1 MGNNGIEDIL
11 IGQNSK
17 KEKKKG
23 RGFLVFL
30 ILLLI
35 CALVALVGIYYNLI
49 NKKVSNKDQF
59 LTAASK
65 IDYKNIRNVDLLE
78 NLINRTLKNNSETE
92 TEVNFT
98 TTVENE
104 NLKDVDVSKVV
115 IELKGNNDIVDLKS
129 STDINFNYSGNKV
142 YGMKV
147 IFDENKAAIHA
158 DEVTDKYVALKYD
171 SMKELLGLNINKKNI
186 DNLLKRNKIDF
197 TDEEVKLVSS
207 KYAQAFVQN
216 LTDTNFT
223 IQENVGIT
231 KNSSTINVTGYVLK
245 LSQAE
250 LNTSLVNVLTELKN
264 DDNLLNKFI
273 TGESKSHVIDVNN
286 EIIPEQNEN
295 PVVEDNI
302 PVEEPE
308 GGNVVEEN
316 NAERP
321 HIDVNVAPTEPGVTV
336 TPAEDVNFQTEQVV
350 QGEEILSEDNVEELS
365 EQPIEESVEN
375 QEVIPTE
382 TTPNILVQVNPETT
396 EETEVVEEKVNYEE
410 YLKSILAGKKIEM
423 SLEET
428 KKLIDRII
436 EDVKLLQG
444 SGIEV
449 KIYASQ
455 DEVEKM
461 TITLPNS
468 NTLDIEFLMTSVQE
482 TNVKLTYLYKGEKS
496 GLEFL
501 INEDKLDKIL
511 KREPNENVDLEAIN
525 GYVFEYLKNNKD
537 ANLTLK
543 ATLSFIEDETINE
556 KIIVDFETEGT
567 SNARLVKNNLII
579 KHSSDKAE
587 TQITVDNKIRF
598 SVDPVVDSLNQE
610 NSLFIDE
617 QPKEQ
622 QTVIIEDIKTKLKN
636 VFESKKSNLSFIDTN
651 TNSSVIDTNIFDQV
665 TSLTRDDAR
674 TLIVNKVSSMM
685 VDAQNNG
692 RTLTIQDLQ
701 ALQIEGYVVG
711 TSITDAE
718 ATIVIGMYT
727 FKIDTNFNLYDVE

>member
-11 IGQNSK
+11 IGQTSK

-35 CALVALVGIYYNLI
+35 CALAALLGIYYNLV

-59 LTAASK
+59 LVAASK
-65 IDYKNIRNVDLLE
+65 IDFKNIRNVDLLE

-98 TTVENE
+98 TTVESE
-104 NLKDVDVSKVV
+104 KLKDIDISKVV

-129 STDINFNYSGNKV
+129 STDIKFNYSGNKV
-142 YGMKV
+142 YGMKL
-147 IFDENKAAIHA
+147 IFDENKAAIYA
-158 DEVTDKYVALKYD
+158 DEVTEKYVALKYD
-171 SMKELLGLNINKKNI
+171 SMKELLGLNINKKTI
-186 DNLLKRNKIDF
+186 DDILKRNKIDF
-197 TDEEVKLVSS
+197 TDEEIKLASS
-207 KYAQAFVQN
+207 KYSQAFVKD
-216 LTDTNFT
+216 LTDANFS

-231 KNSSTINVTGYVLK
+231 KNSSTINVTGHGLK

-250 LNTSLVNVLTELKN
+250 LNTSLINVLEELKN

-273 TGESKSHVIDVNN
+273 TGESKTHVIDVKN
-286 EIIPEQNEN
+286 EIIPEQNDN
-295 PVVEDNI
+295 TLVVENNEPI
-302 PVEEPE
+302 KQPE
-308 GGNVVEEN
+308 GGEVVEEN
-316 NAERP
+316 NERP
-321 HIDVNVAPTEPGVTV
+321 YIDVNVAPTEPGVIV

-350 QGEEILSEDNVEELS
+350 EGEDVLPEENVEE
-365 EQPIEESVEN
+365 QPVEEIVEATD
-375 QEVIPTE
+375 EVPTE
-382 TTPNILVQVNPETT
+382 TTPNILVQVNPEPT
-396 EETEVVEEKVNYEE
+396 EEPEVVEEEINYEE
-410 YLKSILAGKKIEM
+410 YLKSILSGRKLEM
-423 SLEET
+423 SLEEA
-428 KKLIDRII
+428 KELIDKFI
-436 EDVKLLQG
+436 EEINLMQG
-444 SGIEV
+444 EGIDLKV
-449 KIYASQ
+449 YATQ
-455 DEVEKM
+455 DEVEKI

-468 NTLDIEFLMTSVQE
+468 NTIDIEFIMTSVQE

-501 INEDKLDKIL
+501 INEESLEKIF
-511 KREPNENVDLEAIN
+511 KREVNENSNPESIN

-537 ANLTLK
+537 ANLSLK
-543 ATLSFIEDETINE
+543 TTLSFIENETINE

-579 KHSSDKAE
+579 KHSSDKTE

-598 SVDPVVDSLNQE
+598 SVDPIVDSLNQE
-610 NSLFIDE
+610 NSIFIDE

-622 QTVIIEDIKTKLKN
+622 QSVMIEDIKIKLKN
-636 VFESKKSNLSFIDTN
+636 VFESKKSNLTFIDTN
-651 TNSSVIDTNIFDQV
+651 TNSSVIDSSIFDQV
-665 TSLTRDDAR
+665 TSLTRDEAR
-674 TLIVNKVSSMM
+674 NLIVNKVSSMM

-692 RTLTIQDLQ
+692 KTLTIQDLQ

-711 TSITDAE
+711 TSVTDVE

-727 FKIDTNFNLYDVE
+727 FKIDANFNLYDVE

>member
-11 IGQNSK
+11 IGRTSK

-35 CALVALVGIYYNLI
+35 CALAALLGIYYNLV

-59 LTAASK
+59 LVAASK
-65 IDYKNIRNVDLLE
+65 IDFKNIRNIDLLE

-98 TTVENE
+98 TTVESE
-104 NLKDVDVSKVV
+104 KLKDIDISKVV

-129 STDINFNYSGNKV
+129 STDIKFNYSGNKV
-142 YGMKV
+142 YGMKL

-158 DEVTDKYVALKYD
+158 EEVTEKYVALKYD
-171 SMKELLGLNINKKNI
+171 SMKELLGLNINKKTI
-186 DNLLKRNKIDF
+186 DDILKRNKIDF
-197 TDEEVKLVSS
+197 TDEEIKLASS
-207 KYAQAFVQN
+207 KYSQAFVKD
-216 LTDTNFT
+216 LTDANFS

-231 KNSSTINVTGYVLK
+231 KNSSTINVTGYGLK

-250 LNTSLVNVLTELKN
+250 LNTSLINVLEELKN

-273 TGESKSHVIDVNN
+273 IGESKTHVIDVKN
-286 EIIPEQNEN
+286 EIIPEQNDN
-295 PVVEDNI
+295 TLVVENN
-302 PVEEPE
+302 EQPE
-308 GGNVVEEN
+308 GGEVVEEN
-316 NAERP
+316 NERP
-321 HIDVNVAPTEPGVTV
+321 YIDVNVAPTEPGVIV

-350 QGEEILSEDNVEELS
+350 EGEDVLPEENVEE
-365 EQPIEESVEN
+365 QPVEEIVDATVE
-375 QEVIPTE
+375 VPTE
-382 TTPNILVQVNPETT
+382 TTPNILVQVNPEPT
-396 EETEVVEEKVNYEE
+396 EEPEVVEEEINYEE
-410 YLKSILAGKKIEM
+410 YLKSILSGRKLEM
-423 SLEET
+423 SLEEA
-428 KKLIDRII
+428 KELIDKFI
-436 EDVKLLQG
+436 EEINLMQG
-444 SGIEV
+444 EGIDLKV
-449 KIYASQ
+449 YATQ
-455 DEVEKM
+455 DEVEKI

-468 NTLDIEFLMTSVQE
+468 NTIDIEFIMTSVQE

-501 INEDKLDKIL
+501 INEESLEKIF
-511 KREPNENVDLEAIN
+511 KREVNENSNPESIN

-537 ANLTLK
+537 ANLSLK
-543 ATLSFIEDETINE
+543 TTLSFIENETINE

-579 KHSSDKAE
+579 KHSSDKTE

-598 SVDPVVDSLNQE
+598 SVDPIVDSLNQE
-610 NSLFIDE
+610 NSIFIDE

-622 QTVIIEDIKTKLKN
+622 QAVMIEDIKIKLKN
-636 VFESKKSNLSFIDTN
+636 VFESKKSNLTFIDTN
-651 TNSSVIDTNIFDQV
+651 TNSSVIDSSIFDQV
-665 TSLTRDDAR
+665 TSLTRDEAR
-674 TLIVNKVSSMM
+674 NLIVNKVSSMM

-692 RTLTIQDLQ
+692 KTLTIQDLQ

-711 TSITDAE
+711 TSVTDVE

-727 FKIDTNFNLYDVE
+727 FKIDANFNLYDVE

>member
-11 IGQNSK
+11 IGRTSK

-35 CALVALVGIYYNLI
+35 CALAALLGIYYNLV

-59 LTAASK
+59 LVAASK
-65 IDYKNIRNVDLLE
+65 IDFKNIRNIDLLE

-98 TTVENE
+98 TTVESE
-104 NLKDVDVSKVV
+104 KLKDIDISKVV

-129 STDINFNYSGNKV
+129 STDIKFNYSGNKV
-142 YGMKV
+142 YGMKL

-158 DEVTDKYVALKYD
+158 EEVTEKYVALKYD
-171 SMKELLGLNINKKNI
+171 SMKELLGLNINKKTI
-186 DNLLKRNKIDF
+186 DDILKRNKIDF
-197 TDEEVKLVSS
+197 TDEEIKLASS
-207 KYAQAFVQN
+207 KYSQAFVKD
-216 LTDTNFT
+216 LTDANFS

-231 KNSSTINVTGYVLK
+231 KNSSTINVTGYGLK

-250 LNTSLVNVLTELKN
+250 LNTSLINVLEELKN

-273 TGESKSHVIDVNN
+273 TGESKTHVIDVKN
-286 EIIPEQNEN
+286 EIIPEQNDN
-295 PVVEDNI
+295 TLVVENN
-302 PVEEPE
+302 EQPE
-308 GGNVVEEN
+308 GGEVVEEN
-316 NAERP
+316 NERP
-321 HIDVNVAPTEPGVTV
+321 YIDVNVAPTEPGVIV

-350 QGEEILSEDNVEELS
+350 EGEDVLPEENVEE
-365 EQPIEESVEN
+365 QPVEEIVDATVE
-375 QEVIPTE
+375 VPTE
-382 TTPNILVQVNPETT
+382 TTPNILVQVNPEPT
-396 EETEVVEEKVNYEE
+396 EEPEVVEEEINYEE
-410 YLKSILAGKKIEM
+410 YLKSILSGRKLEM
-423 SLEET
+423 SLEEA
-428 KKLIDRII
+428 KELIDKFI
-436 EDVKLLQG
+436 EEINLMQG
-444 SGIEV
+444 EGIDLKV
-449 KIYASQ
+449 YATQ
-455 DEVEKM
+455 DEVEKI

-468 NTLDIEFLMTSVQE
+468 NTIDIEFIMTSVQE

-501 INEDKLDKIL
+501 INEESLEKIF
-511 KREPNENVDLEAIN
+511 KREVNENSNPESIN

-537 ANLTLK
+537 ANLSLK
-543 ATLSFIEDETINE
+543 TTLSFIENETINE

-579 KHSSDKAE
+579 KHSSDKTE

-598 SVDPVVDSLNQE
+598 SVDPIVDSLNQE
-610 NSLFIDE
+610 NSIFIDE

-622 QTVIIEDIKTKLKN
+622 QAVMIEDIKIKLKN
-636 VFESKKSNLSFIDTN
+636 VFESKKSNLTFIDTN
-651 TNSSVIDTNIFDQV
+651 TNSSVIDSSIFDQV
-665 TSLTRDDAR
+665 TSLTRDEAR
-674 TLIVNKVSSMM
+674 NLIVNKVSSMM

-692 RTLTIQDLQ
+692 KTLTIQDLQ

-711 TSITDAE
+711 TSVTDVE

-727 FKIDTNFNLYDVE
+727 FKIDANFNLYDVE

>member
-11 IGQNSK
+11 IGQTSK

-35 CALVALVGIYYNLI
+35 CALAALLGIYYNLV

-59 LTAASK
+59 LVAASK
-65 IDYKNIRNVDLLE
+65 IDFKNIRNIDLLE

-98 TTVENE
+98 TTVESE
-104 NLKDVDVSKVV
+104 KLKDIDISKVV

-129 STDINFNYSGNKV
+129 STDIKFNYSGNKV
-142 YGMKV
+142 YGMKL

-158 DEVTDKYVALKYD
+158 DEVTEKYVALKYD
-171 SMKELLGLNINKKNI
+171 SMKELLGLNINKKTI
-186 DNLLKRNKIDF
+186 DDILKRNKIDF
-197 TDEEVKLVSS
+197 TDEEIKLASS
-207 KYAQAFVQN
+207 KYSQAFVKD
-216 LTDTNFT
+216 LTDANFS

-231 KNSSTINVTGYVLK
+231 KNSSTINVTGYGLK

-250 LNTSLVNVLTELKN
+250 LNTSLINVLEELKN

-273 TGESKSHVIDVNN
+273 TGESKTHVIDVKN
-286 EIIPEQNEN
+286 EIIPEQNDN
-295 PVVEDNI
+295 TLVVENNEPI
-302 PVEEPE
+302 NQPE
-308 GGNVVEEN
+308 GGEVVEEN
-316 NAERP
+316 NERP
-321 HIDVNVAPTEPGVTV
+321 YIDVNVAPTEPGVIV
-336 TPAEDVNFQTEQVV
+336 TPAEDVNFQTEQFVE
-350 QGEEILSEDNVEELS
+350 GEDDLPEENVEE
-365 EQPIEESVEN
+365 QPVEENVEATV
-375 QEVIPTE
+375 EVPTE
-382 TTPNILVQVNPETT
+382 TTPNILVQVNPEPT
-396 EETEVVEEKVNYEE
+396 EEPEVVDEEINYEE
-410 YLKSILAGKKIEM
+410 YLKSILSGRKLEM
-423 SLEET
+423 SLEEA
-428 KKLIDRII
+428 KELIDKFI
-436 EDVKLLQG
+436 EEINLMQG
-444 SGIEV
+444 EGIDLKV
-449 KIYASQ
+449 YATQ
-455 DEVEKM
+455 DEVEKI

-468 NTLDIEFLMTSVQE
+468 NTIDIEFIITSVQE

-501 INEDKLDKIL
+501 INEESLEKIF
-511 KREPNENVDLEAIN
+511 KREVNENSNPESIN

-537 ANLTLK
+537 ANLSLK
-543 ATLSFIEDETINE
+543 TTLSFIENETINE

-579 KHSSDKAE
+579 KHSSDKTE

-598 SVDPVVDSLNQE
+598 SVDPIVDSLNQE
-610 NSLFIDE
+610 NSIFIDE

-622 QTVIIEDIKTKLKN
+622 QAVMIEDIKIKLKN
-636 VFESKKSNLSFIDTN
+636 VFESKKSNLTFIDTN
-651 TNSSVIDTNIFDQV
+651 TNSSVIDSSIFDQV
-665 TSLTRDDAR
+665 TSLTRDEAR
-674 TLIVNKVSSMM
+674 NLIVNKVSSMM

-692 RTLTIQDLQ
+692 KTLTIQDLQ

-711 TSITDAE
+711 TSVTDVE

-727 FKIDTNFNLYDVE
+727 FKIDANFNLYDVE

>member
-11 IGQNSK
+11 IGRTSK

-35 CALVALVGIYYNLI
+35 CALAALLGIYYNLV

-59 LTAASK
+59 LVAASK
-65 IDYKNIRNVDLLE
+65 IDFKNIRNIDLLE

-98 TTVENE
+98 TTVESE
-104 NLKDVDVSKVV
+104 KLKDIDISKVV

-129 STDINFNYSGNKV
+129 STDIKFNYSGNKV
-142 YGMKV
+142 YGMKL

-158 DEVTDKYVALKYD
+158 EEVTEKYVALKYD
-171 SMKELLGLNINKKNI
+171 SMKELLGLNINKKTI
-186 DNLLKRNKIDF
+186 DDILKRNKIDF
-197 TDEEVKLVSS
+197 TDEEIKLASS
-207 KYAQAFVQN
+207 KYSQAFVKD
-216 LTDTNFT
+216 LTDANFS

-231 KNSSTINVTGYVLK
+231 KNSSTINVTGYGLK

-250 LNTSLVNVLTELKN
+250 LNTSLINVLEELKN

-273 TGESKSHVIDVNN
+273 TGESKTHVIDVKN
-286 EIIPEQNEN
+286 EIIPEQNDN
-295 PVVEDNI
+295 TLVVENN
-302 PVEEPE
+302 EQPE
-308 GGNVVEEN
+308 GGEVVEEN
-316 NAERP
+316 NERP
-321 HIDVNVAPTEPGVTV
+321 YIDVNVAPTEPGVIV
-336 TPAEDVNFQTEQVV
+336 TPAEDVNFQTEQFVE
-350 QGEEILSEDNVEELS
+350 GEDDLPEENVEE
-365 EQPIEESVEN
+365 QPVEENVEATV
-375 QEVIPTE
+375 EVPTE
-382 TTPNILVQVNPETT
+382 TTPNILVQVNPEPT
-396 EETEVVEEKVNYEE
+396 EEPEVVDEEINYEE
-410 YLKSILAGKKIEM
+410 YLKSILSGRKLEM
-423 SLEET
+423 SLEEA
-428 KKLIDRII
+428 KELIDKFI
-436 EDVKLLQG
+436 EEINLMQG
-444 SGIEV
+444 EGIDLKV
-449 KIYASQ
+449 YATQ
-455 DEVEKM
+455 DEVEKI

-468 NTLDIEFLMTSVQE
+468 NTIDIEFIMTSVQE

-501 INEDKLDKIL
+501 INEESLEKIF
-511 KREPNENVDLEAIN
+511 KREVNENSNPESIN

-537 ANLTLK
+537 ANLSLK
-543 ATLSFIEDETINE
+543 TTLSFIENETINE

-579 KHSSDKAE
+579 KHSSDKTE

-598 SVDPVVDSLNQE
+598 SVDPIVDSLNQE
-610 NSLFIDE
+610 NSIFIDE

-622 QTVIIEDIKTKLKN
+622 QAVMIEDIKIKLKN
-636 VFESKKSNLSFIDTN
+636 VFESKKSNLTFIDTN
-651 TNSSVIDTNIFDQV
+651 TNSSVIDSSIFDQV
-665 TSLTRDDAR
+665 TSLTRDEAR
-674 TLIVNKVSSMM
+674 NLIVNKVSSMM

-692 RTLTIQDLQ
+692 KTLTIQDLQ

-711 TSITDAE
+711 TSVTDVE

-727 FKIDTNFNLYDVE
+727 FKIDANFNLYDVE

>member
-11 IGQNSK
+11 IGQTSK

-35 CALVALVGIYYNLI
+35 CALAALLGIYYNLV

-59 LTAASK
+59 LVAASK
-65 IDYKNIRNVDLLE
+65 IDFKNIRNIDLLE

-98 TTVENE
+98 TTVESE
-104 NLKDVDVSKVV
+104 KLKDIDISKVV

-129 STDINFNYSGNKV
+129 STDIKFNYSGNKV
-142 YGMKV
+142 YGMKL

-158 DEVTDKYVALKYD
+158 EEVTEKYVALKYD
-171 SMKELLGLNINKKNI
+171 SMKELLGLNINKKTI
-186 DNLLKRNKIDF
+186 DDILKRNKIDF
-197 TDEEVKLVSS
+197 TDEEIKLASS
-207 KYAQAFVQN
+207 KYSQAFVKD
-216 LTDTNFT
+216 LTDANFS

-231 KNSSTINVTGYVLK
+231 KNSSTINVTGYGLK

-250 LNTSLVNVLTELKN
+250 LNTSLINVLEELKN

-273 TGESKSHVIDVNN
+273 TGESKTHVIDVKN
-286 EIIPEQNEN
+286 EIIPEQNDN
-295 PVVEDNI
+295 TLVVENN
-302 PVEEPE
+302 EQPE
-308 GGNVVEEN
+308 GGEVVEEN
-316 NAERP
+316 NERP
-321 HIDVNVAPTEPGVTV
+321 YIDVNVAPTEPGVIV

-350 QGEEILSEDNVEELS
+350 EGEDVLPEENVEE
-365 EQPIEESVEN
+365 QPVEEIVDATVE
-375 QEVIPTE
+375 VPTE
-382 TTPNILVQVNPETT
+382 TTPNILVQVNPEPT
-396 EETEVVEEKVNYEE
+396 EEPEVVEEEINYEE
-410 YLKSILAGKKIEM
+410 YLKSILSGRKLEM
-423 SLEET
+423 SLEEA
-428 KKLIDRII
+428 KELIDKFI
-436 EDVKLLQG
+436 EEINLMQG
-444 SGIEV
+444 EGIDLKV
-449 KIYASQ
+449 YATQ
-455 DEVEKM
+455 DEVEKI

-468 NTLDIEFLMTSVQE
+468 NTIDIEFIMTSVQE

-501 INEDKLDKIL
+501 INEESLEKIF
-511 KREPNENVDLEAIN
+511 KREVNENSNPESIN

-537 ANLTLK
+537 ANLSLK
-543 ATLSFIEDETINE
+543 TTLSFIENETINE

-579 KHSSDKAE
+579 KHSSDKTE

-598 SVDPVVDSLNQE
+598 SVDPIVDSLNQE
-610 NSLFIDE
+610 NSIFIDE

-622 QTVIIEDIKTKLKN
+622 QAVMIEDIKIKLKN
-636 VFESKKSNLSFIDTN
+636 VFESKKSNLTFIDTN
-651 TNSSVIDTNIFDQV
+651 TNSSVIDSSIFDQV
-665 TSLTRDDAR
+665 TSLTRDEAR
-674 TLIVNKVSSMM
+674 NLIVNKVSSMM

-692 RTLTIQDLQ
+692 KTLTIQDLQ

-711 TSITDAE
+711 TSVTDVE

-727 FKIDTNFNLYDVE
+727 FKIDANFNLYDVE

>member
-11 IGQNSK
+11 IGQTSK

-35 CALVALVGIYYNLI
+35 CALAALLGIYYNLV

-59 LTAASK
+59 LVAASK
-65 IDYKNIRNVDLLE
+65 IDFKNIRNIDLLE

-98 TTVENE
+98 TTVESE
-104 NLKDVDVSKVV
+104 KLKDIDISKVV

-129 STDINFNYSGNKV
+129 STDIKFNYSGNKV
-142 YGMKV
+142 YGMKL

-158 DEVTDKYVALKYD
+158 DEVTEKYVALKYD
-171 SMKELLGLNINKKNI
+171 SMKELLGLNINKKTI
-186 DNLLKRNKIDF
+186 DDILKRNKIDF
-197 TDEEVKLVSS
+197 TDEEIKLASS
-207 KYAQAFVQN
+207 KYSQAFVKD
-216 LTDTNFT
+216 LTDANFS

-231 KNSSTINVTGYVLK
+231 KNSSTINVTGYGLK

-250 LNTSLVNVLTELKN
+250 LNTSLINVLEELKN

-273 TGESKSHVIDVNN
+273 TGESKTHVIDVKN
-286 EIIPEQNEN
+286 EIIPEQNDN
-295 PVVEDNI
+295 TLVVENN
-302 PVEEPE
+302 EQPE
-308 GGNVVEEN
+308 GGEVVEEN
-316 NAERP
+316 NERP
-321 HIDVNVAPTEPGVTV
+321 YIDVNVAPTEPGVIV

-350 QGEEILSEDNVEELS
+350 EGEDVLPEENVEE
-365 EQPIEESVEN
+365 QPVEEIVDATVE
-375 QEVIPTE
+375 VPTE
-382 TTPNILVQVNPETT
+382 TTPNILVQVNPEPT
-396 EETEVVEEKVNYEE
+396 EEPEVVEEEINYEE
-410 YLKSILAGKKIEM
+410 YLKSILSGRKLEM
-423 SLEET
+423 SLEEA
-428 KKLIDRII
+428 KELIDKFI
-436 EDVKLLQG
+436 EEINLMQG
-444 SGIEV
+444 EGIDLKV
-449 KIYASQ
+449 YATQ
-455 DEVEKM
+455 DEVEKI

-468 NTLDIEFLMTSVQE
+468 NTIDIEFIMTSVQE

-501 INEDKLDKIL
+501 INEESLEKIF
-511 KREPNENVDLEAIN
+511 KREVNENSNPESIN

-537 ANLTLK
+537 ANLSLK
-543 ATLSFIEDETINE
+543 TTLSFIENETINE

-579 KHSSDKAE
+579 KHSSDKTE

-598 SVDPVVDSLNQE
+598 SVDPIVDSLNQE
-610 NSLFIDE
+610 NSIFIDE

-622 QTVIIEDIKTKLKN
+622 QAVMIEDIKIKLKN
-636 VFESKKSNLSFIDTN
+636 VFESKKSNLTFIDTN
-651 TNSSVIDTNIFDQV
+651 TNSSVIDSSIFDQV
-665 TSLTRDDAR
+665 TSLTRDEAR
-674 TLIVNKVSSMM
+674 NLIVNKVSSMM

-692 RTLTIQDLQ
+692 KTLTIQDLQ

-711 TSITDAE
+711 TSVTDVE

-727 FKIDTNFNLYDVE
+727 FKIDANFNLYDVE

>member
-11 IGQNSK
+11 IGQTSK

-35 CALVALVGIYYNLI
+35 CALAALLGIYYNLV

-59 LTAASK
+59 LVAASK
-65 IDYKNIRNVDLLE
+65 IDFKNIRNIDLLE

-98 TTVENE
+98 TTVESE
-104 NLKDVDVSKVV
+104 KLKDIDISKVV

-129 STDINFNYSGNKV
+129 STDIKFNYSGNKV
-142 YGMKV
+142 YGMKL

-158 DEVTDKYVALKYD
+158 EEVTEKYVALKYD
-171 SMKELLGLNINKKNI
+171 SMKELLGLNINKKTI
-186 DNLLKRNKIDF
+186 DDILKRNKIDF
-197 TDEEVKLVSS
+197 TDEEIKLASS
-207 KYAQAFVQN
+207 KYSQAFVKD
-216 LTDTNFT
+216 LTDANFS

-231 KNSSTINVTGYVLK
+231 KNSSTINVTGYGLK

-250 LNTSLVNVLTELKN
+250 LNTSLINVLEELKN

-273 TGESKSHVIDVNN
+273 TGESKTHVIDVKN
-286 EIIPEQNEN
+286 EIIPEQNDN
-295 PVVEDNI
+295 TLVVENN
-302 PVEEPE
+302 EQPE
-308 GGNVVEEN
+308 GGEVVEEN
-316 NAERP
+316 NERP
-321 HIDVNVAPTEPGVTV
+321 YIDVNVAPTEPGVIV

-350 QGEEILSEDNVEELS
+350 EGEDVLPEENVEE
-365 EQPIEESVEN
+365 QPVEEIVDATVE
-375 QEVIPTE
+375 VPTE
-382 TTPNILVQVNPETT
+382 TTPNILVQVNPEPT
-396 EETEVVEEKVNYEE
+396 EEPEVVDEEINYEE
-410 YLKSILAGKKIEM
+410 YLKSILSGRKLEM
-423 SLEET
+423 SLEEA
-428 KKLIDRII
+428 KELIDKFI
-436 EDVKLLQG
+436 EEINLMQG
-444 SGIEV
+444 EGIDLKV
-449 KIYASQ
+449 YATQ
-455 DEVEKM
+455 DEVEKI

-468 NTLDIEFLMTSVQE
+468 NTIDIEFIMTSVQE

-501 INEDKLDKIL
+501 INEESLEKIF
-511 KREPNENVDLEAIN
+511 KREVNENSNPESIN

-537 ANLTLK
+537 ANLSLK
-543 ATLSFIEDETINE
+543 TTLSFIENETINE

-579 KHSSDKAE
+579 KHSSDKTE

-598 SVDPVVDSLNQE
+598 SVDPIVDSLNQE
-610 NSLFIDE
+610 NSIFIDE

-622 QTVIIEDIKTKLKN
+622 QAVMIEDIKIKLKN
-636 VFESKKSNLSFIDTN
+636 VFESKKSNLTFIDTN
-651 TNSSVIDTNIFDQV
+651 TNSSVIDSSIFDQV
-665 TSLTRDDAR
+665 TSLTRDEAR
-674 TLIVNKVSSMM
+674 NLIVNKVSSMM

-692 RTLTIQDLQ
+692 KTLTIQDLQ

-711 TSITDAE
+711 TSVTDVE

-727 FKIDTNFNLYDVE
+727 FKIDANFNLYDVE

>member
-11 IGQNSK
+11 IGQTSK

-35 CALVALVGIYYNLI
+35 CALAALLGIYYNLV

-59 LTAASK
+59 LVAASK
-65 IDYKNIRNVDLLE
+65 IDFKNIRNIDLLE

-98 TTVENE
+98 TTVESE
-104 NLKDVDVSKVV
+104 KLKDIDISKVV

-129 STDINFNYSGNKV
+129 STDIKFNYSGNKV
-142 YGMKV
+142 YGMKL

-158 DEVTDKYVALKYD
+158 DEVTEKYVALKYD
-171 SMKELLGLNINKKNI
+171 SMKELLGLNINKKTI
-186 DNLLKRNKIDF
+186 DDILKRNKIDF
-197 TDEEVKLVSS
+197 TDEEIKLASS
-207 KYAQAFVQN
+207 KYSQAFVKD
-216 LTDTNFT
+216 LTDANFS

-231 KNSSTINVTGYVLK
+231 KNSSTINVTGYGLK

-250 LNTSLVNVLTELKN
+250 LNTSLINVLEELKN

-273 TGESKSHVIDVNN
+273 TGESKTHVIDVKN
-286 EIIPEQNEN
+286 EIIPEQNDN
-295 PVVEDNI
+295 TLVVENNEPI
-302 PVEEPE
+302 NQPE
-308 GGNVVEEN
+308 GGEVVEEN
-316 NAERP
+316 NERP
-321 HIDVNVAPTEPGVTV
+321 YIDVNVAPTEPGVIV
-336 TPAEDVNFQTEQVV
+336 TPAEDVNFQTEQFVE
-350 QGEEILSEDNVEELS
+350 GEDDLPEENVEE
-365 EQPIEESVEN
+365 QPVEENVEATV
-375 QEVIPTE
+375 EVPTE
-382 TTPNILVQVNPETT
+382 TTPNILVQVNPEPT
-396 EETEVVEEKVNYEE
+396 EEPEVVDEEINYEE
-410 YLKSILAGKKIEM
+410 YLKSILSGRKLEM
-423 SLEET
+423 SLEEA
-428 KKLIDRII
+428 KELIDKFI
-436 EDVKLLQG
+436 EEINLMQG
-444 SGIEV
+444 EGIDLKV
-449 KIYASQ
+449 YATQ
-455 DEVEKM
+455 DEVEKI

-468 NTLDIEFLMTSVQE
+468 NTIDIEFIMTSVQE

-501 INEDKLDKIL
+501 INEESLEKIF
-511 KREPNENVDLEAIN
+511 KREVNENSNPESIN

-537 ANLTLK
+537 ANLSLK
-543 ATLSFIEDETINE
+543 TTLSFIENETINE

-579 KHSSDKAE
+579 KHSSDKTE

-598 SVDPVVDSLNQE
+598 SVDPIVDSLNQE
-610 NSLFIDE
+610 NSIFIDE

-622 QTVIIEDIKTKLKN
+622 QSVMIEDIKIKLKN
-636 VFESKKSNLSFIDTN
+636 VFESKKSNLTFIDTN
-651 TNSSVIDTNIFDQV
+651 TNSSVIDSSIFDQV
-665 TSLTRDDAR
+665 TSLTRDEAR
-674 TLIVNKVSSMM
+674 NLIVNKVSSMM

-692 RTLTIQDLQ
+692 KTLTIQDLQ

-711 TSITDAE
+711 TSVTDVE

-727 FKIDTNFNLYDVE
+727 FKIDANFNLYDVE

>member
-11 IGQNSK
+11 IGQTSK

-35 CALVALVGIYYNLI
+35 CALAALLGIYYNLV

-59 LTAASK
+59 LVAASK
-65 IDYKNIRNVDLLE
+65 IDFKNIRNIDLLE

-98 TTVENE
+98 TTVESE
-104 NLKDVDVSKVV
+104 KLKDIDISKVV

-129 STDINFNYSGNKV
+129 STDIKFNYSGNKV
-142 YGMKV
+142 YGMKL

-158 DEVTDKYVALKYD
+158 DEVTEKYVALKYD
-171 SMKELLGLNINKKNI
+171 SMKELLGLNINKKTI
-186 DNLLKRNKIDF
+186 DDILKRNKIDF
-197 TDEEVKLVSS
+197 TDEEIKLASS
-207 KYAQAFVQN
+207 KYSQAFVKD
-216 LTDTNFT
+216 LTDANFS

-231 KNSSTINVTGYVLK
+231 KNSSTINVTGYGLK

-250 LNTSLVNVLTELKN
+250 LNTSLINVLEELKN

-273 TGESKSHVIDVNN
+273 TGESKTHVIDVKN
-286 EIIPEQNEN
+286 EIIPEQNDN
-295 PVVEDNI
+295 TLVVENNEPI
-302 PVEEPE
+302 NQPE
-308 GGNVVEEN
+308 GGEVVEEN
-316 NAERP
+316 NERP
-321 HIDVNVAPTEPGVTV
+321 YIDVNVAPTEPGVIV
-336 TPAEDVNFQTEQVV
+336 TPAEDVNFQTEQFVE
-350 QGEEILSEDNVEELS
+350 GEDDLPEENVEE
-365 EQPIEESVEN
+365 QPVEENVEATV
-375 QEVIPTE
+375 EVPTE
-382 TTPNILVQVNPETT
+382 TTPNILVQVNPEPT
-396 EETEVVEEKVNYEE
+396 EEPEVVDEEINYEE
-410 YLKSILAGKKIEM
+410 YLKSILSGRKLEM
-423 SLEET
+423 SLEEA
-428 KKLIDRII
+428 KELIDKFI
-436 EDVKLLQG
+436 EEINLMQG
-444 SGIEV
+444 EGIDLKV
-449 KIYASQ
+449 YATQ
-455 DEVEKM
+455 DEVEKI

-468 NTLDIEFLMTSVQE
+468 NTIDIEFIITSVQE

-501 INEDKLDKIL
+501 INEESLEKIF
-511 KREPNENVDLEAIN
+511 KREVNENSNPESIN

-537 ANLTLK
+537 ANLSLK
-543 ATLSFIEDETINE
+543 TTLSFIENETINE

-579 KHSSDKAE
+579 KHSSDKTE

-598 SVDPVVDSLNQE
+598 SVDPIVDSLNQE
-610 NSLFIDE
+610 NSIFIDE

-622 QTVIIEDIKTKLKN
+622 QSVMIEDIKIKLKN
-636 VFESKKSNLSFIDTN
+636 VFESKKSNLTFIDTN
-651 TNSSVIDTNIFDQV
+651 TNSSVIDSSIFDQV
-665 TSLTRDDAR
+665 TSLTRDEAR
-674 TLIVNKVSSMM
+674 NLIVNKVSSMM

-692 RTLTIQDLQ
+692 KTLTIQDLQ

-711 TSITDAE
+711 TSVTDVE

-727 FKIDTNFNLYDVE
+727 FKIDANFNLYDVE

>member
-11 IGQNSK
+11 IGQTSK

-35 CALVALVGIYYNLI
+35 CALAALLGIYYNLV

-59 LTAASK
+59 LVAASK
-65 IDYKNIRNVDLLE
+65 IDFKNIRNIDLLE

-98 TTVENE
+98 TTVESE
-104 NLKDVDVSKVV
+104 KLKDIDISKVV

-129 STDINFNYSGNKV
+129 STDIKFNYSGNKV
-142 YGMKV
+142 YGMKL

-158 DEVTDKYVALKYD
+158 DEVTEKYVALKYD
-171 SMKELLGLNINKKNI
+171 SMKELLGLNINKKTI
-186 DNLLKRNKIDF
+186 DDILKRNKIDF
-197 TDEEVKLVSS
+197 TDEEIKLASS
-207 KYAQAFVQN
+207 KYSQAFVKD
-216 LTDTNFT
+216 LTDANFS

-231 KNSSTINVTGYVLK
+231 KNSSTINVTGYGLK

-250 LNTSLVNVLTELKN
+250 LNTSLINVLEELKN

-273 TGESKSHVIDVNN
+273 TGESKTHVIDVKN
-286 EIIPEQNEN
+286 EIIPEQNDN
-295 PVVEDNI
+295 TLVVENNEPI
-302 PVEEPE
+302 NQPE
-308 GGNVVEEN
+308 GGEVVEEN
-316 NAERP
+316 NERP
-321 HIDVNVAPTEPGVTV
+321 YIDVNVAPTEPGVIV

-350 QGEEILSEDNVEELS
+350 EGEDVLPEENVEE
-365 EQPIEESVEN
+365 QPVEEIVDATVE
-375 QEVIPTE
+375 VPTE
-382 TTPNILVQVNPETT
+382 TTPNILVQVNPEPT
-396 EETEVVEEKVNYEE
+396 EEPEVVDEEINYEE
-410 YLKSILAGKKIEM
+410 YLKSILSGRKLEM
-423 SLEET
+423 SLEEA
-428 KKLIDRII
+428 KELIDKFI
-436 EDVKLLQG
+436 EEINLMQG
-444 SGIEV
+444 EGIDLKV
-449 KIYASQ
+449 YATQ
-455 DEVEKM
+455 DEVEKI

-468 NTLDIEFLMTSVQE
+468 NTIDIEFIITSVQE

-501 INEDKLDKIL
+501 INEESLEKIF
-511 KREPNENVDLEAIN
+511 KREVNENSNPESIN

-537 ANLTLK
+537 ANLSLK
-543 ATLSFIEDETINE
+543 TTLSFIENETINE

-579 KHSSDKAE
+579 KHSSDKTE

-598 SVDPVVDSLNQE
+598 SVDPIVDSLNQE
-610 NSLFIDE
+610 NSIFIDE

-622 QTVIIEDIKTKLKN
+622 QAVMIEDIKIKLKN
-636 VFESKKSNLSFIDTN
+636 VFESKKSNLTFIDTN
-651 TNSSVIDTNIFDQV
+651 TNSSVIDSSIFDQV
-665 TSLTRDDAR
+665 TSLTRDEAR
-674 TLIVNKVSSMM
+674 NLIVNKVSSMM

-692 RTLTIQDLQ
+692 KTLTIQDLQ

-711 TSITDAE
+711 TSVTDVE

-727 FKIDTNFNLYDVE
+727 FKIDANFNLYDVE

>member
-11 IGQNSK
+11 IGRTSK

-35 CALVALVGIYYNLI
+35 CALAALLGIYYNLV

-59 LTAASK
+59 LVAASK
-65 IDYKNIRNVDLLE
+65 IDFKNIRNIDLLE

-98 TTVENE
+98 TTVESE
-104 NLKDVDVSKVV
+104 KLKDIDISKVV

-129 STDINFNYSGNKV
+129 STDIKFNYSGNKV
-142 YGMKV
+142 YGMKL

-158 DEVTDKYVALKYD
+158 EEVTEKYVALKYD
-171 SMKELLGLNINKKNI
+171 SMKELLGLNINKKTI
-186 DNLLKRNKIDF
+186 DDILKRNKIDF
-197 TDEEVKLVSS
+197 TDEEIKLASS
-207 KYAQAFVQN
+207 KYSQAFVKD
-216 LTDTNFT
+216 LTDANFS

-231 KNSSTINVTGYVLK
+231 KNSSTINVTGYGLK

-250 LNTSLVNVLTELKN
+250 LNTSLINVLEELKN

-273 TGESKSHVIDVNN
+273 TGESKTHVIDVKN
-286 EIIPEQNEN
+286 EIIPEQNDN
-295 PVVEDNI
+295 TLVVENN
-302 PVEEPE
+302 EQPE
-308 GGNVVEEN
+308 GGEVVEEN
-316 NAERP
+316 NERP
-321 HIDVNVAPTEPGVTV
+321 YIDVNVAPTEPGVIV

-350 QGEEILSEDNVEELS
+350 EGEDVLPEENVEE
-365 EQPIEESVEN
+365 QPVEEIVDATVE
-375 QEVIPTE
+375 VPTE
-382 TTPNILVQVNPETT
+382 TTPNILVQVNPEPT
-396 EETEVVEEKVNYEE
+396 EEPEVVEEEINYEE
-410 YLKSILAGKKIEM
+410 YLKSILSGRKLEM
-423 SLEET
+423 SLEEA
-428 KKLIDRII
+428 KELIDKFI
-436 EDVKLLQG
+436 EEINLMQG
-444 SGIEV
+444 EGIDLKV
-449 KIYASQ
+449 YATQ
-455 DEVEKM
+455 DEVEKI

-468 NTLDIEFLMTSVQE
+468 NTIDIEFIMTSVQE

-501 INEDKLDKIL
+501 INEESLEKIF
-511 KREPNENVDLEAIN
+511 KREVNENSNPESIN

-537 ANLTLK
+537 ANLSLK
-543 ATLSFIEDETINE
+543 TILSFIENETINE

-579 KHSSDKAE
+579 KHSSDKTE

-598 SVDPVVDSLNQE
+598 SVDPIVDSLNQE
-610 NSLFIDE
+610 NSIFIDE

-622 QTVIIEDIKTKLKN
+622 QAVMIEDIKIKLKN
-636 VFESKKSNLSFIDTN
+636 VFESKKSNLTFIDTN
-651 TNSSVIDTNIFDQV
+651 TNSSVIDSSIFDQV
-665 TSLTRDDAR
+665 TSLTRDEAR
-674 TLIVNKVSSMM
+674 NLIVNKVSSMM

-692 RTLTIQDLQ
+692 KTLTIQDLQ

-711 TSITDAE
+711 TSVTDVE

-727 FKIDTNFNLYDVE
+727 FKIDANFNLYDVE

>member
-11 IGQNSK
+11 IGQTSK

-35 CALVALVGIYYNLI
+35 CALAALLGIYYNLV

-59 LTAASK
+59 LVAASK
-65 IDYKNIRNVDLLE
+65 IDFKNIRNIDLLE

-98 TTVENE
+98 TTVESE
-104 NLKDVDVSKVV
+104 KLKDIDISKVV

-129 STDINFNYSGNKV
+129 STDIKFNYSGNKV
-142 YGMKV
+142 YGMKL

-158 DEVTDKYVALKYD
+158 EEVTEKYVALKYD
-171 SMKELLGLNINKKNI
+171 SMKELLGLNINKKTI
-186 DNLLKRNKIDF
+186 DDILKRNKIDF
-197 TDEEVKLVSS
+197 TDEEIKLASS
-207 KYAQAFVQN
+207 KYSQAFVKD
-216 LTDTNFT
+216 LTDANFS

-231 KNSSTINVTGYVLK
+231 KNSSTINVTGYGLK

-250 LNTSLVNVLTELKN
+250 LNTSLINVLEELKN

-273 TGESKSHVIDVNN
+273 TGESKTHVIDVKN
-286 EIIPEQNEN
+286 EIIPEQNDN
-295 PVVEDNI
+295 TLVVENN
-302 PVEEPE
+302 EQPE
-308 GGNVVEEN
+308 GGEVVEEN
-316 NAERP
+316 NERP
-321 HIDVNVAPTEPGVTV
+321 YIDVNVAPTEPGVIV
-336 TPAEDVNFQTEQVV
+336 TPAEDVNFQTEQFVE
-350 QGEEILSEDNVEELS
+350 GEDDLPEENVEE
-365 EQPIEESVEN
+365 QPVEENVEATV
-375 QEVIPTE
+375 EVPTE
-382 TTPNILVQVNPETT
+382 TTPNILVQVNPEPT
-396 EETEVVEEKVNYEE
+396 EEPEVVDEEINYEE
-410 YLKSILAGKKIEM
+410 YLKSILSGRKLEM
-423 SLEET
+423 SLEEA
-428 KKLIDRII
+428 KELIDKFI
-436 EDVKLLQG
+436 EEINLMQG
-444 SGIEV
+444 EGIDLKV
-449 KIYASQ
+449 YATQ
-455 DEVEKM
+455 DEVEKI

-468 NTLDIEFLMTSVQE
+468 NTIDIEFIMTSVQE

-501 INEDKLDKIL
+501 INEESLEKIF
-511 KREPNENVDLEAIN
+511 KREVNENSNPESIN

-537 ANLTLK
+537 ANLSLK
-543 ATLSFIEDETINE
+543 TTLSFIENETINE

-579 KHSSDKAE
+579 KHSSDKTE

-598 SVDPVVDSLNQE
+598 SVDPIVDSLNQE
-610 NSLFIDE
+610 NSIFIDE

-622 QTVIIEDIKTKLKN
+622 QAVMIEDIKIKLKN
-636 VFESKKSNLSFIDTN
+636 VFESKKSNLTFIDTN
-651 TNSSVIDTNIFDQV
+651 TNSSVIDSSIFDQV
-665 TSLTRDDAR
+665 TSLTRDEAR
-674 TLIVNKVSSMM
+674 NLIVNKVSSMM

-692 RTLTIQDLQ
+692 KTLTIQDLQ

-711 TSITDAE
+711 TSVTDVE

-727 FKIDTNFNLYDVE
+727 FKIDANFNLYDVE

>member
-11 IGQNSK
+11 IGRTSK

-35 CALVALVGIYYNLI
+35 CALAALLGIYYNLV

-59 LTAASK
+59 LVAASK
-65 IDYKNIRNVDLLE
+65 IDFKNIRNIDLLE

-98 TTVENE
+98 TTVESE
-104 NLKDVDVSKVV
+104 KLKDIDISKVV

-129 STDINFNYSGNKV
+129 STDIKFNYSGNKV
-142 YGMKV
+142 YGMKL

-158 DEVTDKYVALKYD
+158 EEVTEKYVALKYD
-171 SMKELLGLNINKKNI
+171 SMKELLGLNINKKTI
-186 DNLLKRNKIDF
+186 DDILKRNKIDF
-197 TDEEVKLVSS
+197 TDEEIKLASS
-207 KYAQAFVQN
+207 KYSQAFVKD
-216 LTDTNFT
+216 LTDANFS

-231 KNSSTINVTGYVLK
+231 KNSSTINVTGYGLK

-250 LNTSLVNVLTELKN
+250 LNTSLINVLEELKN

-273 TGESKSHVIDVNN
+273 TGESKTHVIDVKK
-286 EIIPEQNEN
+286 EIIPEQNDN
-295 PVVEDNI
+295 TLVVENN
-302 PVEEPE
+302 EQPE
-308 GGNVVEEN
+308 GGEVVEEN
-316 NAERP
+316 NERP
-321 HIDVNVAPTEPGVTV
+321 YIDVNVAPTEPGVIV

-350 QGEEILSEDNVEELS
+350 EGEDVLPEENVEE
-365 EQPIEESVEN
+365 QPVEEIVDATVE
-375 QEVIPTE
+375 VPTE
-382 TTPNILVQVNPETT
+382 TTPNILVQVNPEPT
-396 EETEVVEEKVNYEE
+396 EEPEVVEEEINYEE
-410 YLKSILAGKKIEM
+410 YLKSILSGRKLEM
-423 SLEET
+423 SLEEA
-428 KKLIDRII
+428 KELIDKFI
-436 EDVKLLQG
+436 EEINLMQG
-444 SGIEV
+444 EGIDLKV
-449 KIYASQ
+449 YATQ
-455 DEVEKM
+455 DEVEKI

-468 NTLDIEFLMTSVQE
+468 NTIDIEFIMTSVQE

-501 INEDKLDKIL
+501 INEESLEKIF
-511 KREPNENVDLEAIN
+511 KREVNENSNPESIN

-537 ANLTLK
+537 ANLSLK
-543 ATLSFIEDETINE
+543 TTLSFIENETINE

-579 KHSSDKAE
+579 KHSSDKTE

-598 SVDPVVDSLNQE
+598 SVDPIVDSLNQE
-610 NSLFIDE
+610 NSIFIDE

-622 QTVIIEDIKTKLKN
+622 QAVMIEDIKIKLKN
-636 VFESKKSNLSFIDTN
+636 VFESKKSNLTFIDTN
-651 TNSSVIDTNIFDQV
+651 TNSSVIDSSIFDQV
-665 TSLTRDDAR
+665 TSLTRDEAR
-674 TLIVNKVSSMM
+674 NLIVNKVSSMM

-692 RTLTIQDLQ
+692 KTLTNQDLQ
-701 ALQIEGYVVG
+701 AHQIEGYVVG
-711 TSITDAE
+711 TSVTDVE

-727 FKIDTNFNLYDVE
+727 FKIDANFNLYDVE

>member
-11 IGQNSK
+11 IGQTSK

-35 CALVALVGIYYNLI
+35 CALAALLGIYYNLV

-59 LTAASK
+59 LVAASK
-65 IDYKNIRNVDLLE
+65 IDFKNIRNIDLLE

-98 TTVENE
+98 TTVESE
-104 NLKDVDVSKVV
+104 KLKDIDISKVV

-129 STDINFNYSGNKV
+129 STDIKFNYSGNKV
-142 YGMKV
+142 YGMKL

-158 DEVTDKYVALKYD
+158 EEVTEKYVALKYD
-171 SMKELLGLNINKKNI
+171 SMKELLGLNINKKTI
-186 DNLLKRNKIDF
+186 DDILKRNKIDF
-197 TDEEVKLVSS
+197 TDEEIKLASS
-207 KYAQAFVQN
+207 KYSQAFVKD
-216 LTDTNFT
+216 LTDANFS

-231 KNSSTINVTGYVLK
+231 KNSSTINVTGYGLK

-250 LNTSLVNVLTELKN
+250 LNTSLINVLEELKN

-273 TGESKSHVIDVNN
+273 TGESKTHVIDVKN
-286 EIIPEQNEN
+286 EIIPEQNDN
-295 PVVEDNI
+295 TLVVENN
-302 PVEEPE
+302 EQPE
-308 GGNVVEEN
+308 GGEVVEEN
-316 NAERP
+316 NERP
-321 HIDVNVAPTEPGVTV
+321 YIDVNVAPTEPGVIV
-336 TPAEDVNFQTEQVV
+336 TPAEDVNFQTEQFVE
-350 QGEEILSEDNVEELS
+350 GEDDLPEENVEE
-365 EQPIEESVEN
+365 QPVEENVEATV
-375 QEVIPTE
+375 EVPTE
-382 TTPNILVQVNPETT
+382 TTPNILVQVNPEPT
-396 EETEVVEEKVNYEE
+396 EEPEVVEEEINYEE
-410 YLKSILAGKKIEM
+410 YLKSILSGRKLEM
-423 SLEET
+423 SLEEA
-428 KKLIDRII
+428 KELIDKFI
-436 EDVKLLQG
+436 EEINLMQG
-444 SGIEV
+444 EGIDLKV
-449 KIYASQ
+449 YATQ
-455 DEVEKM
+455 DEVEKI

-468 NTLDIEFLMTSVQE
+468 NTIDIEFIMTSVQE

-501 INEDKLDKIL
+501 INEESLEKIF
-511 KREPNENVDLEAIN
+511 KREVNENSNPESIN

-537 ANLTLK
+537 ANLSLK
-543 ATLSFIEDETINE
+543 TTLSFIENETINE

-579 KHSSDKAE
+579 KHSSDKTE

-598 SVDPVVDSLNQE
+598 SVDPIVDSLNQE
-610 NSLFIDE
+610 NSIFIDE

-622 QTVIIEDIKTKLKN
+622 QAVMIEDIKIKLKN
-636 VFESKKSNLSFIDTN
+636 VFESKKSNLTFIDTN
-651 TNSSVIDTNIFDQV
+651 TNSSVIDSSIFDQV
-665 TSLTRDDAR
+665 TSLTRDEAR
-674 TLIVNKVSSMM
+674 NLIVNKVSSMM

-692 RTLTIQDLQ
+692 KTLTIQDLQ

-711 TSITDAE
+711 TSVTDVE

-727 FKIDTNFNLYDVE
+727 FKIDANFNLYDVE

>member
-11 IGQNSK
+11 IGRTSK

-35 CALVALVGIYYNLI
+35 CALAALLGIYYNLV

-59 LTAASK
+59 LVAASK
-65 IDYKNIRNVDLLE
+65 IDFKNIRNIDLLE

-98 TTVENE
+98 TTVESE
-104 NLKDVDVSKVV
+104 KLKDIDISKVV

-129 STDINFNYSGNKV
+129 STDIKFNYSGNKV
-142 YGMKV
+142 YGMKL

-158 DEVTDKYVALKYD
+158 EEVTEKYVALKYD
-171 SMKELLGLNINKKNI
+171 SMKELLGLNINKKTI
-186 DNLLKRNKIDF
+186 DDILKRNKIDF
-197 TDEEVKLVSS
+197 TDEEIKLASS
-207 KYAQAFVQN
+207 KYSQAFVKD
-216 LTDTNFT
+216 LTDANFS

-231 KNSSTINVTGYVLK
+231 KNSSTINVTGYGLK

-250 LNTSLVNVLTELKN
+250 LNTSLINVLEELKN

-273 TGESKSHVIDVNN
+273 TGESKTHVIDVKN
-286 EIIPEQNEN
+286 EIIPEQNDN
-295 PVVEDNI
+295 TLVVENN
-302 PVEEPE
+302 EQPE
-308 GGNVVEEN
+308 GGEVVEEN
-316 NAERP
+316 NERP
-321 HIDVNVAPTEPGVTV
+321 YIDVNVAPTEPGVIV

-350 QGEEILSEDNVEELS
+350 EGEDVLPEENVEE
-365 EQPIEESVEN
+365 QPVEEIVDATVE
-375 QEVIPTE
+375 VPTE
-382 TTPNILVQVNPETT
+382 TTPNILVQVNPEPT
-396 EETEVVEEKVNYEE
+396 EEPEVVEEEINYEE
-410 YLKSILAGKKIEM
+410 YLKSILSGRKLEM
-423 SLEET
+423 SLEEA
-428 KKLIDRII
+428 KELIDKFI
-436 EDVKLLQG
+436 EEINLKQG
-444 SGIEV
+444 EGIDLKV
-449 KIYASQ
+449 YATQ
-455 DEVEKM
+455 DEVEKI

-468 NTLDIEFLMTSVQE
+468 NTIDIEFIMTSVQE

-501 INEDKLDKIL
+501 INEESLEKIF
-511 KREPNENVDLEAIN
+511 KREVNENSNPESIN

-537 ANLTLK
+537 ANLSLK
-543 ATLSFIEDETINE
+543 TTLSFIENETINE

-579 KHSSDKAE
+579 KHSSDKTE

-598 SVDPVVDSLNQE
+598 SVDPIVDSLNQE
-610 NSLFIDE
+610 NSIFIDE

-622 QTVIIEDIKTKLKN
+622 QAVMIEDIKIKLKN
-636 VFESKKSNLSFIDTN
+636 VFESKKSNLTFIDTN
-651 TNSSVIDTNIFDQV
+651 TNSSVIDSSIFDQV
-665 TSLTRDDAR
+665 TSLTRDEAR
-674 TLIVNKVSSMM
+674 NLIVNKVSSMM

-692 RTLTIQDLQ
+692 KTLTIQDLQ

-711 TSITDAE
+711 TSVTDVE

-727 FKIDTNFNLYDVE
+727 FKIDANFNLYDVE

>member
-11 IGQNSK
+11 IGQTSK

-35 CALVALVGIYYNLI
+35 CALAALLGIYYNLV

-59 LTAASK
+59 LVAASK
-65 IDYKNIRNVDLLE
+65 IDFKNIRNIDLLE

-98 TTVENE
+98 TTVESE
-104 NLKDVDVSKVV
+104 KLKDIDISKVV

-129 STDINFNYSGNKV
+129 STDIKFNYSGNKV
-142 YGMKV
+142 YGMKL

-158 DEVTDKYVALKYD
+158 EEVTEKYVALKYD
-171 SMKELLGLNINKKNI
+171 SMKELLGLNINKKTI
-186 DNLLKRNKIDF
+186 DDILKRNKIDF
-197 TDEEVKLVSS
+197 TDEEIKLASS
-207 KYAQAFVQN
+207 KYSQAFVKD
-216 LTDTNFT
+216 LTDANFS

-231 KNSSTINVTGYVLK
+231 KNSSTINVTGYGLK

-250 LNTSLVNVLTELKN
+250 LNTSLINVLEELKN

-273 TGESKSHVIDVNN
+273 TGESKTHVIDVKN
-286 EIIPEQNEN
+286 EIIPEQNDN
-295 PVVEDNI
+295 TLVVENN
-302 PVEEPE
+302 EQPE
-308 GGNVVEEN
+308 GGEVVEEN
-316 NAERP
+316 NERP
-321 HIDVNVAPTEPGVTV
+321 YIDVNVAPTEPGVIV
-336 TPAEDVNFQTEQVV
+336 TPAEDVNFQTEQFVE
-350 QGEEILSEDNVEELS
+350 GEDDLPEENVEE
-365 EQPIEESVEN
+365 QPVEEIVDATVE
-375 QEVIPTE
+375 VPTE
-382 TTPNILVQVNPETT
+382 TTPNILVQVNPEPT
-396 EETEVVEEKVNYEE
+396 EEPEVVEEEINYEE
-410 YLKSILAGKKIEM
+410 YLKSILSGRKLEM
-423 SLEET
+423 SLEEA
-428 KKLIDRII
+428 KELIDKFI
-436 EDVKLLQG
+436 EEINLMQG
-444 SGIEV
+444 EGIDLKV
-449 KIYASQ
+449 YATQ
-455 DEVEKM
+455 DEVEKI

-468 NTLDIEFLMTSVQE
+468 NTIDIEFIMTSVQE

-501 INEDKLDKIL
+501 INEESLEKIF
-511 KREPNENVDLEAIN
+511 KREVNENSNPESIN

-537 ANLTLK
+537 ANLSLK
-543 ATLSFIEDETINE
+543 TTLSFIENETINE

-579 KHSSDKAE
+579 KHSSDKTE

-598 SVDPVVDSLNQE
+598 SVDPIVDSLNQE
-610 NSLFIDE
+610 NSIFIDE

-622 QTVIIEDIKTKLKN
+622 QAVMIEDIKIKLKN
-636 VFESKKSNLSFIDTN
+636 VFESKKSNLTFIDTN
-651 TNSSVIDTNIFDQV
+651 TNSSVIDSSIFDQV
-665 TSLTRDDAR
+665 TSLTRDEAR
-674 TLIVNKVSSMM
+674 NLIVNKVSSMM

-692 RTLTIQDLQ
+692 KTLTIQDLQ

-711 TSITDAE
+711 TSVTDVE

-727 FKIDTNFNLYDVE
+727 FKIDANFNLYDVE

>member
-11 IGQNSK
+11 IGQTSK

-35 CALVALVGIYYNLI
+35 CALAALLGIYYNLV

-59 LTAASK
+59 LVAASK
-65 IDYKNIRNVDLLE
+65 IDFKNIRNIDLLE

-98 TTVENE
+98 TTVESE
-104 NLKDVDVSKVV
+104 KLKDIDISKVV

-129 STDINFNYSGNKV
+129 STDIKFNYSGNKV
-142 YGMKV
+142 YGMKL

-158 DEVTDKYVALKYD
+158 EEVTEKYVALKYD
-171 SMKELLGLNINKKNI
+171 SMKELLGLNINKKTI
-186 DNLLKRNKIDF
+186 DDILKRNKIDF
-197 TDEEVKLVSS
+197 TDEEIKLASS
-207 KYAQAFVQN
+207 KYSQAFVKD
-216 LTDTNFT
+216 LTDANFS

-231 KNSSTINVTGYVLK
+231 KNSSTINVTGYGLK

-250 LNTSLVNVLTELKN
+250 LNTSLINVLEELKN

-273 TGESKSHVIDVNN
+273 TGESKTHVIDVKN
-286 EIIPEQNEN
+286 EIIPEQNDN
-295 PVVEDNI
+295 TLVVENNEPI
-302 PVEEPE
+302 NQPE
-308 GGNVVEEN
+308 GGEVVEEN
-316 NAERP
+316 NERP
-321 HIDVNVAPTEPGVTV
+321 YIDVNVAPTEPGVIV
-336 TPAEDVNFQTEQVV
+336 TPAEDVNFQTEQFVE
-350 QGEEILSEDNVEELS
+350 GEDDLPEENVEE
-365 EQPIEESVEN
+365 QPVEENVEATV
-375 QEVIPTE
+375 EVPTE
-382 TTPNILVQVNPETT
+382 TTPNILVQVNPEPT
-396 EETEVVEEKVNYEE
+396 EEPEVVDEEINYEE
-410 YLKSILAGKKIEM
+410 YLKSILSGRKLEM
-423 SLEET
+423 SLEEA
-428 KKLIDRII
+428 KELIDKFI
-436 EDVKLLQG
+436 EEINLMQG
-444 SGIEV
+444 EGIDLKV
-449 KIYASQ
+449 YATQ
-455 DEVEKM
+455 DEVEKI

-468 NTLDIEFLMTSVQE
+468 NTIDIEFIMTSVQE

-501 INEDKLDKIL
+501 INEESLEKIF
-511 KREPNENVDLEAIN
+511 KREVNENSNPESIN

-537 ANLTLK
+537 ANLSLK
-543 ATLSFIEDETINE
+543 TTLSFIENETINE

-579 KHSSDKAE
+579 KHSSDKTE

-598 SVDPVVDSLNQE
+598 SVDPIVDSLNQE
-610 NSLFIDE
+610 NSIFIDE

-622 QTVIIEDIKTKLKN
+622 QAVMIEDIKIKLKN
-636 VFESKKSNLSFIDTN
+636 VFESKKSNLTFIDTN
-651 TNSSVIDTNIFDQV
+651 TNSSVIDSSIFDQV
-665 TSLTRDDAR
+665 TSLTRDEAR
-674 TLIVNKVSSMM
+674 NLIVNKVSSMM

-692 RTLTIQDLQ
+692 KTLTIQDLQ

-711 TSITDAE
+711 TSVTDVE

-727 FKIDTNFNLYDVE
+727 FKIDANFNLYDVE